1 MNDIKKVLMEHYK
14 LTDEKWD
21 EILKEQTERFKESY
35 STIPEEI
42 LTQKILNSMRTR
54 LLRDK
59 SSGRTEDNVVFFGYI
74 EPTGFNRIRN
84 NTFKK
89 IMKETDGFKK
99 ALAAKLIT
107 PNGDLIDRWGNEIDT
122 ENLSKEDIHTLI
134 GFNENNE
141 VIIGN
146 LHDSKKNEI
155 VFGKPCQVI
164 FTNSKA
170 KSPIQ
175 NISIKNID
183 TIIELDAEIPIK
195 DMPSNI
201 ENMYMKYLKKEIPIV
216 DKVETIKNS
225 LYKYI
230 CLEGVIQE
238 IHESSFG
245 TMFELVTIDSEW
257 KCTIK
262 VKISNNVKNF
272 LTRFINEDLGISLIA
287 KVQQID
293 ENENTIVLN
302 AVSLWCQPEF
312 IIEPINLNVEI
323 KE

>member
-272 LTRFINEDLGISLIA
+272 LIRFINEDLGISLIA